1 MEHVAKV
8 GFFGIL
14 NPFSAA
20 VPVRGILQAF
30 ADPDYTW
37 VVVNIRV
44 PFWVP
49 NIVRHL
55 LFRVPKRDPNFDNH
69 PHDLQPRPETA
80 NPEA

>member
-44 PFWVP
+44 PFLGP
-49 NIVRHL
+49 
-55 LFRVPKRDPNFDNH
+55 
-69 PHDLQPRPETA
+69 
-80 NPEA
+80 